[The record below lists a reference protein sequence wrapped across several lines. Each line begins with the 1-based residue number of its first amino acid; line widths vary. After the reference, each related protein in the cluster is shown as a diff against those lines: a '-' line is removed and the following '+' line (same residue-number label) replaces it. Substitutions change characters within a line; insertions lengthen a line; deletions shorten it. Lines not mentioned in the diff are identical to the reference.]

1 MQVLIRFVRNF
12 TCAALACLSLLA
24 GQAARADDY
33 PSRPI
38 KLLVGAP
45 PGGTTDTIA
54 RAIAGPMST
63 ALKQTVVVEN
73 RPGAGGNL
81 AAETVARARPDGYTL
96 LVSFSSHTINASL
109 YTNLPYDP
117 AADFTAI
124 TKVATVPS
132 LLIGNPKLPAKDLRS
147 LIALAKERPGK
158 LTIGLGGIGSSLH
171 LAGEKFKLMTGVQ
184 LLNVPYKGTA
194 PALTDLLGGGQIDL
208 MFISFVTGAEH
219 VKAGTVRAY
228 GVTTAQRQ
236 PGFPDIPAIAEV
248 VPGFESTAWFGV
260 FGPAKL
266 PEAITNKLNAV
277 IVASLSDPVLK
288 QRLETEGATPV
299 GDTPA
304 EFAAFVRDDIKRW
317 APIVKASG
325 ATAN

>member
-1 MQVLIRFVRNF
+1 MQTIVRFVRNF

-63 ALKQTVVVEN
+63 ALKQTVIVEN

-81 AAETVARARPDGYTL
+81 AAETVAKARPDGYTL

-132 LLIGNPKLPAKDLRS
+132 LLIGNPKLPAKDLTS

-194 PALTDLLGGGQIDL
+194 PALTDLLGGQIDL

-236 PGFPDIPAIAEV
+236 PGFPDMPAIAEV
-248 VPGFESTAWFGV
+248 VSGFESTAWFGV

-266 PEAITNKLNAV
+266 PDAITNELNAV
-277 IVASLSDPVLK
+277 IVASLADPVLK